1 MTINYRH
8 TEPGTGAAYFA
19 YRGLVN
25 SGAETGN
32 LSVTAFVAGWNAA
45 MATMEEKKNPVGVDV
60 SHWHTFTLAGVHCTV
75 CGLDRAGYPPAGD

>member
-45 MATMEEKKNPVGVDV
+45 MATMEEKKNPVDVDAPWAQRKGRK
-60 SHWHTFTLAGVHCTV
+60 HGN
-75 CGLDRAGYPPAGD
+75 GRDDRAA